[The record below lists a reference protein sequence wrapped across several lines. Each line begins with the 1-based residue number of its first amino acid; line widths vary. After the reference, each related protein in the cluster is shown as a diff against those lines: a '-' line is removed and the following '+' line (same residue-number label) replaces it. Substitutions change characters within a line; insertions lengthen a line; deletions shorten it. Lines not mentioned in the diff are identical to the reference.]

1 MNDAVTDRLDARDE
15 IMRLEARIDRLA
27 TRIENCRKIIVVS
40 RAVVAVGGLL
50 LAAMI
55 LGVLR
60 FDPLAM
66 VVGIVAVLGGIVL
79 AGSNGTTATQAEAE
93 LKSAEARRAELIGGI
108 ELQVVG
114 E

>member
-1 MNDAVTDRLDARDE
+1 MNDTVTDRLDPRDE
-15 IMRLEARIDRLA
+15 IMRLEARIDALA
-27 TRIENCRKIIVVS
+27 AKIDNCRKIIVAS
-40 RAVVAVGGLL
+40 RVAIALGALL

-108 ELQVVG
+108 DLQVVG